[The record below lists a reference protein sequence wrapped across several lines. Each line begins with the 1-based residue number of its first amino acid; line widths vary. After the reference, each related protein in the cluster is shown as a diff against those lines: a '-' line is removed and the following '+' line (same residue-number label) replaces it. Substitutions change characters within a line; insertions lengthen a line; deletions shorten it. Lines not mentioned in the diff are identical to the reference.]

1 MAAHAGML
9 ESRPGSYVL
18 WLTLAEA
25 HRLQIGKLGAT
36 RFEAGFYAY
45 VGSALGP
52 GGVRARVRR
61 HLRVD
66 KARRWHIDYLR
77 TAGEVRAVWL
87 SYDPERHEHHWAAV
101 LCQIPG
107 SVIPLYGFGSSD
119 CDCKSHLIRFGR
131 MPTLERFRRGLG
143 RSAPSVQ
150 SYSPNL

>member
-1 MAAHAGML
+1 ML

-25 HRLQIGKLGAT
+25 HRLQIGQLGTT

-52 GGVRARVRR
+52 GGVRARVGR
-61 HLRVD
+61 HLLAD

-77 TAGEVRAVWL
+77 AAGEVQTVWL
-87 SYDPERHEHHWAAV
+87 TYDHERHEHHWAAV
-101 LCQIPG
+101 LYQIHG
-107 SVIPLYGFGSSD
+107 SVIPLCGFGSSD
-119 CDCKSHLIRFGR
+119 CDCNSHLVRFTR
-131 MPTLERFRRGLG
+131 MPTLERFRRRLG
-143 RSAPSVQ
+143 RTAPSLQ